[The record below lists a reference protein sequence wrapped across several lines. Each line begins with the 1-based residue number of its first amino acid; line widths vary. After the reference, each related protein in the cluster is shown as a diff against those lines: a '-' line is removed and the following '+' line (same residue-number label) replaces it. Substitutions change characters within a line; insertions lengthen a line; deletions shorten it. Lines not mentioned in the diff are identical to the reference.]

1 MTTMEQASR
10 QMARPGAI
18 TGTSTPDAVTQ
29 RPQSPGNS
37 IWMAETEWQSTPDS
51 RHPVRYPLDATGQAL
66 DSGTHYVHPAPV
78 WAMQRLT
85 KMSLLMV
92 QSRPWSHPLIT
103 SNPVQ
108 ATTPG
113 TNHGT
118 SSNHHPSPV
127 AHRRRNQ
134 AQPQLHYGT
143 KNPFPGLGHA
153 RTSTWVIA
161 KESLAQA
168 QKATGPYGATRVG
181 TDAPRSSVMAHL
193 VECHFMVPTDIMGQ
207 NTTLHLGIG

>member
-10 QMARPGAI
+10 QMASPGAI
-18 TGTSTPDAVTQ
+18 TGTSTPDALTR

-37 IWMAETEWQSTPDS
+37 IWMAEIKWQSTPDI
-51 RHPVRYPLDATGQAL
+51 RHPVRYPLDATGQAS
-66 DSGTHYVHPAPV
+66 DSSTHYVPPAPV

-85 KMSLLMV
+85 KMSLLMAPP
-92 QSRPWSHPLIT
+92 QSR
-103 SNPVQ
+103 
-108 ATTPG
+108 
-113 TNHGT
+113 
-118 SSNHHPSPV
+118 
-127 AHRRRNQ
+127 
-134 AQPQLHYGT
+134 YGT

-193 VECHFMVPTDIMGQ
+193 VECHFMVPTDIRGQ
-207 NTTLHLGIG
+207 NTTLHLEIG